1 METGSDMELYRHV
14 KVRFSYSLYFDVV
27 TIPKYRY
34 AMCKFFAR
42 NHRLAIVSGRWL
54 GQSRNERLCQHCQE
68 LEDEYHFVLICKK
81 DNLVELRRRYIKYY
95 YFVNPLMF
103 KLTQLL
109 TSENRKTIR
118 NLATYVYK
126 GLYKLE

>member
-1 METGSDMELYRHV
+1 
-14 KVRFSYSLYFDVV
+14 
-27 TIPKYRY
+27 
-34 AMCKFFAR
+34 MCKFFAR

-54 GQSRNERLCQHCQE
+54 GQPRNERLCQHCQE

-81 DNLVELRRRYIKYY
+81 DNLIRYIKSY
-95 YFVNPLMF
+95 YFVNPSMF

-109 TSENRKTIR
+109 TSENRKTIH

-126 GLYKLE
+126 EINLYLTYSYISGMVYITSQPSAADLLTYIISQARCT

>member
-1 METGSDMELYRHV
+1 MCN
-14 KVRFSYSLYFDVV
+14 FS
-27 TIPKYRY
+27 
-34 AMCKFFAR
+34 AR

-54 GQSRNERLCQHCQE
+54 GQPRNERLCQHCQE
-68 LEDEYHFVLICKK
+68 LEDDYHFVLCCKK
-81 DNLVELRRRYIKYY
+81 DNLVELRRRYIKSY
-95 YFVNPLMF
+95 YFVNPSMF

-126 GLYKLE
+126 GLYKLK